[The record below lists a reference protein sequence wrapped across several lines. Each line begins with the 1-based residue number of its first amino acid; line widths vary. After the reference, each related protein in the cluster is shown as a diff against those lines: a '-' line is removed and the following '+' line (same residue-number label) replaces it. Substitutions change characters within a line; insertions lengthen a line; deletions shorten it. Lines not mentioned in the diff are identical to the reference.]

1 MGFVENHGLIH
12 LCRLMVQEYAKDTN
26 IEYPHMDI
34 DHKWIEDDF
43 GEEWYEK
50 FFGSCGNT
58 NEQAFQQSFVN
69 YMIGKLTD
77 KHWKKLISWIVDY
90 EWAWL
95 NIFPFPT
102 DNDGNR
108 VCYHTQKCVHFLM
121 FLYPERH
128 HARGI

>member
-1 MGFVENHGLIH
+1 
-12 LCRLMVQEYAKDTN
+12 MVQEYAKDTN

-108 VCYHTQKCVHFLM
+108 VCYHIQKCVHFLM
-121 FLYPERH
+121 FF
-128 HARGI
+128 